1 MNKLTLHL
9 DDLAVE
15 SFDTVRMDKARG
27 TVVGAQCTCPGAAT
41 CDYTCDDATCPN
53 TCADTC
59 DDATCV
65 GSCLTCSPSCWDT
78 CRPRVCY
85 GTGTSA

>member
-1 MNKLTLHL
+1 MNKLKLHL

-15 SFDTVRMDKARG
+15 SFDTVRMEKAKG
-27 TVVGAQCTCPGAAT
+27 TVVGEQCTCPGVNT
-41 CDYTCDDATCPN
+41 CDFTCDDPTCAN
-53 TCADTC
+53 TCAETC
-59 DDATCV
+59 DDNTCV

-78 CRPRVCY
+78 CRPRLCY